1 MLALTHHVIVQVA
14 ASRCNE
20 VLPFSDYAV
29 LGDDIVINND
39 TVAIVYRSI
48 MKHLGV
54 DISFNKSLSSN
65 DYCEFA
71 KRFVSPSYGDLSP
84 IGSGLTLQANRDK
97 KFLPCFIAES
107 VRLGYLPFPN
117 TVLAISKKIPRD
129 VLMRCLQVCFGVL
142 GVLSS
147 PSRPISTLSLS
158 SVRSMQGDS
167 DGSARLRSQYYTA
180 LKTMKQ

>member
-1 MLALTHHVIVQVA
+1 
-14 ASRCNE
+14 
-20 VLPFSDYAV
+20 V

-97 KFLPCFIAES
+97 KFLPCFIAER

-117 TVLAISKKIPRD
+117 TVLAISKKVPRD